1 MKHLLTLLLMTIG
14 LTSYAQKFQSDKF
27 SLPSG
32 KELSIT
38 FIKHGTLMLSY
49 DGHTIH
55 IDPVGMY
62 ADYSKLPKADLIL
75 ITHQHGDHL
84 DKEAIA
90 TLSTPDTRLIVT
102 STVNQQL
109 NKGEIYEN
117 GQVKRP
123 FPWLMIET
131 VPAYNTT
138 PDRQKFL
145 PKGRDNAYVLNIED
159 QRIYIAGDTE
169 DIPTLSTPD
178 THLIVTSTVNQQ
190 LNKGEI
196 YENGQVKRPF
206 PWLMIE
212 TVPAYNT
219 TPDRQKFHPKGRDNA
234 YVLNIE
240 DQRIYIA
247 GDTEDIPEMKHLK
260 DIDNAILPVNQPY
273 TMTLEQALNA
283 ARMVKPTILYPY
295 HYNDTKVEELVA
307 PLKEEG
313 IEVRIRDLQ

>member
-62 ADYSKLPKADLIL
+62 ADYSQLPKADLIL

-90 TLSTPDTRLIVT
+90 TLSTPNTRLV
-102 STVNQQL
+102 
-109 NKGEIYEN
+109 
-117 GQVKRP
+117 
-123 FPWLMIET
+123 
-131 VPAYNTT
+131 
-138 PDRQKFL
+138 
-145 PKGRDNAYVLNIED
+145 
-159 QRIYIAGDTE
+159 
-169 DIPTLSTPD
+169 
-178 THLIVTSTVNQQ
+178 VTSTVNQQ

-260 DIDNAILPVNQPY
+260 DIDIAFLPVNQPY

-283 ARMVKPTILYPY
+283 ARMIKPAILYPY

>member
-1 MKHLLTLLLMTIG
+1 MSERTKMEYTMRQLILTLLMMLG
-14 LTSYAQKFQSDKF
+14 LTAYAQKFQSDKF
-27 SLPSG
+27 PLPSG

-38 FIKHGTLMLSY
+38 FIKHGTLMMEY
-49 DGHTIH
+49 DGHTLH

-102 STVNQQL
+102 PTVNKEL
-109 NKGEIYEN
+109 GKGEIYEN

-138 PDRQKFL
+138 PERQ
-145 PKGRDNAYVLNIED
+145 N
-159 QRIYIAGDTE
+159 
-169 DIPTLSTPD
+169 
-178 THLIVTSTVNQQ
+178 
-190 LNKGEI
+190 
-196 YENGQVKRPF
+196 
-206 PWLMIE
+206 
-212 TVPAYNT
+212 
-219 TPDRQKFHPKGRDNA
+219 FHPKGRDNG
-234 YVLNIE
+234 YILNIE

-247 GDTEDIPEMKHLK
+247 GDTEDIPEMKFLK
-260 DIDNAILPVNQPY
+260 NIDIAFLPVNQPY
-273 TMTLEQALNA
+273 TMTIEQALNA
-283 ARMVKPTILYPY
+283 GRMIKPAILYPY
-295 HYNDTKVEELVA
+295 HYNDTKVKELVA